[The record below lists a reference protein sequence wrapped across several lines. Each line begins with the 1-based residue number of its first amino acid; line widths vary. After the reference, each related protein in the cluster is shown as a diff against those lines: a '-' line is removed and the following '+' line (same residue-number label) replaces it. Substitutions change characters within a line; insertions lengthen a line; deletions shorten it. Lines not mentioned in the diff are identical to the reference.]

1 MSLPKVLAIGMVV
14 GLVAMLISLA
24 GVLAQG
30 GEGTVTIRDS
40 DDTNYSD
47 LLSDMAHINFTG
59 LDVLPAG
66 QVYEGWLVNT
76 DAAGAPVRA
85 QSTGRFTVDSDGNA
99 DMTYLSSGDAAGENI
114 VTEFT
119 TFVLSIEPV
128 DDPDPGPSDDKPFAD
143 SIPASALVHIRH
155 LLSSWQGNP
164 AYTVGRYAGDPKGI
178 AVGLREQT
186 SIALFRA
193 GLSHRSDTLADVQV
207 HACHTVNIIEGAE
220 GANYDSSCGDPGDG
234 FGVLKYAADT
244 SLHASLS
251 ITGLDDAMITAHSRE
266 VAASAKQAG
275 RWATDARD
283 AALNAVATTDITA
296 ARLFAGNAES
306 ILTNALNGFDAD
318 ADGTAERITGEGG
331 AKQAYWAAQ
340 DMATFTLG
348 GEAPPQLPEPPKTG
362 DAGVPTVAK
371 GALWVGGFLLVGGIG
386 LLLSGLVT
394 RRIRRSRA

>member
-47 LLSDMAHINFTG
+47 RLSDMAHINFTG

-207 HACHTVNIIEGAE
+207 LVDACGLTASDTTSSTPPRPLATSERVSSLVPTSIPTISHRRRHHHADVHRGFRLTLPQGANCHTT
-220 GANYDSSCGDPGDG
+220 SS
-234 FGVLKYAADT
+234 
-244 SLHASLS
+244 
-251 ITGLDDAMITAHSRE
+251 
-266 VAASAKQAG
+266 
-275 RWATDARD
+275 
-283 AALNAVATTDITA
+283 
-296 ARLFAGNAES
+296 
-306 ILTNALNGFDAD
+306 
-318 ADGTAERITGEGG
+318 
-331 AKQAYWAAQ
+331 
-340 DMATFTLG
+340 
-348 GEAPPQLPEPPKTG
+348 
-362 DAGVPTVAK
+362 
-371 GALWVGGFLLVGGIG
+371 
-386 LLLSGLVT
+386 
-394 RRIRRSRA
+394 

>member
-119 TFVLSIEPV
+119 TFLARLVREGRGNRCPTPLIESRRS
-128 DDPDPGPSDDKPFAD
+128 GPLDTNS
-143 SIPASALVHIRH
+143 
-155 LLSSWQGNP
+155 
-164 AYTVGRYAGDPKGI
+164 
-178 AVGLREQT
+178 
-186 SIALFRA
+186 
-193 GLSHRSDTLADVQV
+193 TLA
-207 HACHTVNIIEGAE
+207 
-220 GANYDSSCGDPGDG
+220 PG
-234 FGVLKYAADT
+234 
-244 SLHASLS
+244 
-251 ITGLDDAMITAHSRE
+251 
-266 VAASAKQAG
+266 G
-275 RWATDARD
+275 R
-283 AALNAVATTDITA
+283 I
-296 ARLFAGNAES
+296 
-306 ILTNALNGFDAD
+306 
-318 ADGTAERITGEGG
+318 
-331 AKQAYWAAQ
+331 
-340 DMATFTLG
+340 
-348 GEAPPQLPEPPKTG
+348 
-362 DAGVPTVAK
+362 
-371 GALWVGGFLLVGGIG
+371 
-386 LLLSGLVT
+386 
-394 RRIRRSRA
+394 